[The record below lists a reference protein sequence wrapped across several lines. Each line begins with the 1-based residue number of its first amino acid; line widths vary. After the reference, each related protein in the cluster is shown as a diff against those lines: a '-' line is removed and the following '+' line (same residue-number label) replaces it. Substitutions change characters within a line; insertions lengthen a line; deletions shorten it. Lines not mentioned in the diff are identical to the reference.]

1 MLLNIISMQ
10 PENIP
15 EIVVA
20 FKKIGW
26 TKESS
31 LFERYLA
38 EEKNGLRKCWI
49 AKHNG
54 DFAGYIT
61 LVYKS
66 NYKHFVA
73 NNIPEIVDLNVLP
86 NFRRQGIGQILLK
99 TAELKAFKYSNTV
112 GIGVGLYGGEDGGY
126 GNAQRLYVKNGYIPD
141 GKGVTY
147 NGLIATPGRSYPIDD
162 ELILWMTKKFE

>member
-1 MLLNIISMQ
+1 MLEISSMRF
-10 PENIP
+10 EDIS
-15 EIVVA
+15 EAVVA

-26 TKESS
+26 TKEAT
-31 LFERYLA
+31 LFERYLM
-38 EEKNGLRKCWI
+38 EEENGLRKCWI

-66 NYKHFVA
+66 NYKHFVE

-86 NFRRQGIGQILLK
+86 HFRRQGIGQILLK
-99 TAELKAFKYSNTV
+99 TAELEALKYSNTV

-141 GKGVTY
+141 GNGVTY
-147 NGLIATPGRSYPIDD
+147 NELIAIPGRSYPIDD
-162 ELILWMTKKFE
+162 ELILWMTKKLG